1 MRADSVRLAL
11 ACCTVWGVSGC
22 ARNPAPA
29 GWLPTADGA
38 QYTPFGSWIA
48 LEYKAA
54 GDASLPAGGEL
65 IAVGRDSVFV
75 VAPAGTVTAIPKAAV
90 QRATVAA
97 FDAQWGRLAV
107 WTLVGS
113 LSTLSHGVGL
123 LISLPVWVIGG
134 SLATASA
141 SRAPLHDDEPWQDVQ
156 KFARFSQG
164 LPPGLDRAT
173 LRPTPGGV
181 P

>member
-11 ACCTVWGVSGC
+11 VCCAVWGGAGC

-29 GWLPTADGA
+29 HWLPTADAA
-38 QYTPFGSWIA
+38 QYSAFGGWIV
-48 LEYKAA
+48 LEYAA
-54 GDASLPAGGEL
+54 TNASLLPGGEL

-75 VAPAGTVTAIPKAAV
+75 LPPAGTVTAIPKAAI

-141 SRAPLHDDEPWQDVQ
+141 SRAPLLDAEAWRDVQ
-156 KFARFSQG
+156 KFARFPQG
-164 LPPGLDRAT
+164 LPPGLDRAR
-173 LRPTPGGV
+173 LRPKPVGV